1 MPTKTATTSI
11 FTDDSGARK
20 RTVTAAIRGAVG
32 LIGLGIAAVAVSVLG
47 HVTLPGLETPLHIPG
62 INSTNPSAKGTEP
75 GKAGSTQGNLST
87 GTLTG
92 TTPTAGPTAGNPART
107 AQPTAPTTPRAT
119 PTTRTTGKPTTRAT
133 GKPTSK
139 PTTAATPT
147 HGTKPIDPGKSQ
159 ANNIGQ

>member
-32 LIGLGIAAVAVSVLG
+32 LIGLGVAAVAVSVFG
-47 HVTLPGLETPLHIPG
+47 HVTLPGLEAPLHLPG
-62 INSTNPSAKGTEP
+62 INSTNPATKGTEP
-75 GKAGSTQGNLST
+75 GNAGSTQGNLST

-92 TTPTAGPTAGNPART
+92 TTPTAGNPAST
-107 AQPTAPTTPRAT
+107 AQPTAPTTPRVTPAT
-119 PTTRTTGKPTTRAT
+119 GAT

-139 PTTAATPT
+139 PTTAATPI
-147 HGTKPIDPGKSQ
+147 HGTKPIDPGKSR
-159 ANNIGQ
+159 ANNLGQ